1 MMREKGLA
9 TAAVGRFCAKHCFYN
24 AHMKEAGI
32 LVGVDRE
39 ELLSWGMLGW
49 GSLPYLGQQ
58 DVAVR
63 IVCNHQVPGS

>member
-1 MMREKGLA
+1 
-9 TAAVGRFCAKHCFYN
+9 
-24 AHMKEAGI
+24 MKEAGI

-58 DVAVR
+58 DIAVR
-63 IVCNHQVPGS
+63 IVCNHKVPGSQKLLLRASEPLFK